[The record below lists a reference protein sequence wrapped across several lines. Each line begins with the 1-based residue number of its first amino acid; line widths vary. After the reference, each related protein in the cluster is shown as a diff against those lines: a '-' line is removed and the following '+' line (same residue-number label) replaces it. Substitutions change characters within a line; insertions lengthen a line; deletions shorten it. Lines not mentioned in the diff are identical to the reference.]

1 MLVLTA
7 AVLVT
12 VVCVVRRKRKKLL
25 TPQPE
30 QPMYDY
36 VGPPDLP
43 PDRVQLKENIA
54 YGNIKPPL
62 SAGLPVTSLHGTAG
76 DLLLTKENEQTETL
90 QMKENEAYG
99 ETGMLQMN
107 DGETGMLQMK
117 ENEVYEQTSK

>member
-12 VVCVVRRKRKKLL
+12 VVCVVRRRKLL

-54 YGNIKPPL
+54 YGNMKPPL

-76 DLLLTKENEQTETL
+76 DLLLTKTNEAYEQTETL
-90 QMKENEAYG
+90 LMKENEAYG
-99 ETGMLQMN
+99 ETGMLQM
-107 DGETGMLQMK
+107 K
-117 ENEVYEQTSK
+117 ENELISQQK

>member
-12 VVCVVRRKRKKLL
+12 VICVVRRKRRRKLL

-43 PDRVQLKENIA
+43 PDRVQLKENMA
-54 YGNIKPPL
+54 YGNMKPPP
-62 SAGLPVTSLHGTAG
+62 SGGLPVTSLHGTAG
-76 DLLLTKENEQTETL
+76 HLLLTKENEAYEQTETL
-90 QMKENEAYG
+90 RMKQNEAYG
-99 ETGMLQMN
+99 ETGMLQIKEN
-107 DGETGMLQMK
+107 EAHGETGMLHERK
-117 ENEVYEQTSK
+117 

>member
-12 VVCVVRRKRKKLL
+12 VVCVVRRRRKLL

-54 YGNIKPPL
+54 YGNMKPPP
-62 SAGLPVTSLHGTAG
+62 SAGLPVRTTG
-76 DLLLTKENEQTETL
+76 DLLVTKENEAYGQTETLQMKQNEGYGETGML

-99 ETGMLQMN
+99 ETW
-107 DGETGMLQMK
+107 MLQMK
-117 ENEVYEQTSK
+117 

>member
-12 VVCVVRRKRKKLL
+12 VVCVVRRRRKKLL

-36 VGPPDLP
+36 VEPPDLP

-54 YGNIKPPL
+54 YGKIKPSP
-62 SAGLPVTSLHGTAG
+62 SAGLPVRTTG
-76 DLLLTKENEQTETL
+76 DLLVTKENEAYGQTETL
-90 QMKENEAYG
+90 QMKQNKAYR
-99 ETGMLQMN
+99 
-107 DGETGMLQMK
+107 ETGMLQMK
-117 ENEVYEQTSK
+117 KNEAYQSTEIVIYL